1 MTSPHGIPDP
11 RATEI
16 EVSAPSFE
24 SETIHRDKLSLIGQM
39 ASSIAHEL
47 SNPLAT
53 IVASAQSVIASWPR
67 TESGESASPV
77 LKTLEEDLELILA
90 EARRAGE
97 IVHGLLA
104 SARHHAPERRVI
116 SLVAVARRAVA
127 LCRHHLRLHDI
138 VLHGP
143 SHEAEDQSP
152 MWSRLEGDANQ
163 LHQVL
168 LNLLVNAQHAI
179 SAVRNQGNV
188 WVELA
193 PAAEGWI
200 RMTVA
205 DDGPGIRVEPR
216 QRIFEPFFTTKPNG
230 KGTGLGLP
238 ISADIVTGHQGRIL
252 VRDRVGGGT
261 VFDILLPSLA
271 VQRRNRDPEVAP
283 DGARSPEPTPLIG
296 EPVRGGGV
304 RVLLVDDEAGI
315 RHSVSRFLQRRGFQV
330 EAVPSARTALERL
343 RVEQYDVVVSDL
355 RMPDLSGEEMY
366 ALVQREFPAMAQR
379 VVFTSGDLMREETR
393 AFLSRTGCPALSKPY
408 ELDHLVRILHGLAPG
423 AAHHERR
430 ASA

>member
-1 MTSPHGIPDP
+1 MTPPHGNTDP
-11 RATEI
+11 RASEI
-16 EVSAPSFE
+16 EGSPPAFE
-24 SETIHRDKLSLIGQM
+24 IEAIHRDKLSLIGQM

-53 IVASAQSVIASWPR
+53 IVAAAQSVITSWPR
-67 TESGESASPV
+67 TEDGETISPV
-77 LKTLEEDLELILA
+77 LRTLEEDLELILA

-116 SLVAVARRAVA
+116 SLVAVARRAVS

-143 SHEAEDQSP
+143 AHEVEDQSP
-152 MWSRLEGDANQ
+152 LWSRLEGDANQ

-179 SAVRNQGNV
+179 SAVRKQGNV

-193 PAAEGWI
+193 PAADGWI
-200 RMTVA
+200 RLTVE
-205 DDGPGIRVEPR
+205 DDGPGISVEPR

-238 ISADIVTGHQGRIL
+238 ISAEIVAHHQGRIL

-261 VFDILLPSLA
+261 VFDILLPSIA
-271 VQRRNRDPEVAP
+271 VQRRNRAPEPAAEA
-283 DGARSPEPTPLIG
+283 GRSVEPTPIVS
-296 EPVRGGGV
+296 ESAPRNGG
-304 RVLLVDDEAGI
+304 RILLVDDEAGI

-330 EAVPSARTALERL
+330 DPVPSGHAALEAL
-343 RVEQYDVVVSDL
+343 RAAEYDAVISDL
-355 RMPDLSGEEMY
+355 RMPDLSGEELY
-366 ALVQREFPAMAQR
+366 LLVQREFPAVAQR

-393 AFLSRTGCPALSKPY
+393 AFLARTGCPALSKPY
-408 ELDHLVRILHGLAPG
+408 ELDHLVRILHGLGPG
-423 AAHHERR
+423 AAVAERR
-430 ASA
+430 ATA